1 MAGLNVGRRGARR
14 AGIVAG
20 VSLTGVLLGLA
31 LSACTAPPTG
41 EPTSRPTSS
50 ASASPTPTPEPDPVL
65 LPAGDAE
72 ANLPYFDFVNRRLLE
87 TVPTPNGQQLVEN
100 LVAAGFAKA
109 DMEVTPDATVGTEAA
124 ETIQFSVRANG
135 TCLIGQ
141 TGAAGYNALAA
152 PLLGTGKCLV
162 GKTRTIDF

>member
-1 MAGLNVGRRGARR
+1 MAGLSVRRSAVRR
-14 AGIVAG
+14 VSLASAG
-20 VSLTGVLLGLA
+20 VVLLLA
-31 LSACTAPPTG
+31 LTACTSAPAD
-41 EPTSRPTSS
+41 EPAPKPSSS
-50 ASASPTPTPEPDPVL
+50 ASASPTPTKAPDPVL
-65 LPAGDAE
+65 VPAGDAE

-109 DMEVTPDATVGTEAA
+109 DMEVTPDVTVGSEAA

-135 TCLIGQ
+135 SCLIGQ

>member
-1 MAGLNVGRRGARR
+1 MAGLSVRRSAVRR
-14 AGIVAG
+14 
-20 VSLTGVLLGLA
+20 VSLASTCVVLLLA
-31 LSACTAPPTG
+31 LTACTSAPAD
-41 EPTSRPTSS
+41 EPAPKPSSS
-50 ASASPTPTPEPDPVL
+50 ASASPTPTKAPDPVL
-65 LPAGDAE
+65 VPAGDAE

-109 DMEVTPDATVGTEAA
+109 DMEVTPDVTVGSEAA

-135 TCLIGQ
+135 SCLIGQ

>member
-1 MAGLNVGRRGARR
+1 MV
-14 AGIVAG
+14 G
-20 VSLTGVLLGLA
+20 VSERRSGVRRLA
-31 LSACTAPPTG
+31 LSTASGMVLLLALVACTSAPSPEEPPT
-41 EPTSRPTSS
+41 PSSS
-50 ASASPTPTPEPDPVL
+50 ASASPAPTEAPDPELV
-65 LPAGDAE
+65 PAGDAE

-87 TVPTPNGQQLVEN
+87 TVPTPNGQQIVEN

-109 DMEVTPDATVGTEAA
+109 DMEVTPDVTVGAEAA

>member
-1 MAGLNVGRRGARR
+1 MAGLSVRRSAVRR
-14 AGIVAG
+14 VSLASAG
-20 VSLTGVLLGLA
+20 VVLLLA
-31 LSACTAPPTG
+31 LTACTSAPAD
-41 EPTSRPTSS
+41 EPAPKPSSS
-50 ASASPTPTPEPDPVL
+50 ASASPTPTKAPDPVL
-65 LPAGDAE
+65 VPAGDAE

-109 DMEVTPDATVGTEAA
+109 DMEVTPDVTVGSEAA

>member
-1 MAGLNVGRRGARR
+1 MAGLSVRRSAVRR
-14 AGIVAG
+14 
-20 VSLTGVLLGLA
+20 VSLASACLVLLLA
-31 LSACTAPPTG
+31 LTACTSTPADEPAPKP
-41 EPTSRPTSS
+41 SSS
-50 ASASPTPTPEPDPVL
+50 ASASPTPTKAPDPVL
-65 LPAGDAE
+65 VPAGDAE

-109 DMEVTPDATVGTEAA
+109 DMEVTPDVTVGSEAA

-135 TCLIGQ
+135 SCLIGQ

>member
-1 MAGLNVGRRGARR
+1 MAGLSVRRSAVRR
-14 AGIVAG
+14 VSLASAG
-20 VSLTGVLLGLA
+20 VVLLLA
-31 LSACTAPPTG
+31 LTACTSAPAG
-41 EPTSRPTSS
+41 EPAPNPSSS
-50 ASASPTPTPEPDPVL
+50 ASASPTPTKAPDPVL
-65 LPAGDAE
+65 VPAGDAE

-109 DMEVTPDATVGTEAA
+109 DMEVTPDVTVGSEAA

-135 TCLIGQ
+135 SCLIGQ